1 MFLPEIPAPDMTSMT
16 SPSKLPPT
24 VYLLSLTIFSL
35 VTAEFMVAGMMPALA
50 DAFSVSLAQVG
61 NLIAFYALGMAL
73 GGPPVTVLLL
83 SRGISNKRALVG
95 LLAVYVAAGIL
106 AAIAPSY
113 PVLAF
118 ARILMG
124 VASAA
129 CIGLCLTVCA
139 GLVAREVRGRAVSV
153 VLAGLMLSPVA
164 GVPLTAWV
172 EQHFGWRAS
181 SWLVVLLALICSALA
196 AVRLPVSEAG
206 SEPALSTQW
215 AALKN
220 RSLWAAYVTS
230 GLIIGATF
238 AAFSYCTPIL
248 IQEVGLKPSYVAP
261 MLALYGVANL
271 LGNMVV
277 GRVADRYTFQALA
290 WGLLLLVLALTG
302 FALAGEHLWLNL
314 TCFIAL
320 GLTGVALNPAMVAR
334 VMKAAEPAAL
344 VNTLHTSVITA
355 GLALGSWAGGTAI
368 DAGYGLR
375 APLWV
380 GAGLA
385 LLGLLSLAR
394 PMAARSVVRPCAQS

>member
-1 MFLPEIPAPDMTSMT
+1 MTSR
-16 SPSKLPPT
+16 SKLPPT
-24 VYLLSLTIFSL
+24 VYLLGLTIFSL

-50 DAFSVSLAQVG
+50 DAFTVSVAQVG
-61 NLIAFYALGMAL
+61 NLIAYYALGMAL

-83 SRGISNKRALVG
+83 SRGVSNKRALVG
-95 LLAVYVAAGIL
+95 LLGVYVAAGVL
-106 AAIAPSY
+106 AAAAPSY
-113 PVLAF
+113 TVLAL

-124 VASAA
+124 VSSAA
-129 CIGLCLTVCA
+129 CIGLCMTVCA
-139 GLVAREVRGRAVSV
+139 GLVAPSTRGRAVSV

-181 SWLVVLLALICSALA
+181 SWLVVVLALICTALA
-196 AVRLPVSEAG
+196 AKRLPKGEAAG
-206 SEPALSTQW
+206 EPALSRQW
-215 AALKN
+215 ATLNN
-220 RSLWAAYVTS
+220 RSLWAAYLTS

-248 IQEVGLKPSYVAP
+248 IHEVGVTPGQVAP
-261 MLALYGVANL
+261 LLALYGIANL

-277 GRVADRYTFQALA
+277 GRVADRHTLPALG
-290 WGLLLLVLALTG
+290 WGLALLVLALGG
-302 FALAGEHLWLNL
+302 FALAGDQRWLSL
-314 TCFIAL
+314 SCFIAI

-334 VMKAAEPAAL
+334 VMKAADPGAL

-355 GLALGSWAGGTAI
+355 GLAFGSWAGGAAI

-380 GAGLA
+380 GAGMA

-394 PMAARSVVRPCAQS
+394 PVMASRVARPCA

>member
-1 MFLPEIPAPDMTSMT
+1 MTNR
-16 SPSKLPPT
+16 SKLPST
-24 VYLLSLTIFSL
+24 VYLLGLTIFSL
-35 VTAEFMVAGMMPALA
+35 VTAEFMIAGMMPALA

-83 SRGISNKRALVG
+83 ARGIGSKQALVG
-95 LLAVYVAAGIL
+95 LLFVYVAAGAL
-106 AAIAPSY
+106 AAAAPSY
-113 PVLAF
+113 AVLVL

-129 CIGLCLTVCA
+129 CIGLCMTLCA
-139 GLVAREVRGRAVSV
+139 GLVVLQSRGRAMSV

-164 GVPLTAWV
+164 GVPMTAWV

-181 SWLVVLLALICSALA
+181 SWLVVGLALICTALTALRLPKDEATSAPALA
-196 AVRLPVSEAG
+196 R
-206 SEPALSTQW
+206 QW
-215 AALKN
+215 ATLHN
-220 RSLWAAYVTS
+220 RSLWGAYLTS

-248 IQEVGLKPSYVAP
+248 IQEVGVAP
-261 MLALYGVANL
+261 GQVAPLLALYGVANL
-271 LGNMVV
+271 LGNMLV
-277 GRVADRYTFQALA
+277 GRIADRHTIPALG
-290 WGLLLLVLALTG
+290 WGLALMVLALGG
-302 FALAGEHLWLNL
+302 FALAGDARWLNL

-334 VMKAAEPAAL
+334 VMKAAEPGAL

-355 GLALGSWAGGTAI
+355 GLALGSWAGGTVI
-368 DAGYGLR
+368 DAGLGLR

-380 GAGLA
+380 GAGMA

-394 PMAARSVVRPCAQS
+394 PLVARRVVGKCA

>member
-1 MFLPEIPAPDMTSMT
+1 MTAHA
-16 SPSKLPPT
+16 KLPST
-24 VYLLSLTIFSL
+24 VYLLGLTIFSL

-106 AAIAPSY
+106 AAMAPSY
-113 PVLAF
+113 TVLAL

-124 VASAA
+124 VSSAA
-129 CIGLCLTVCA
+129 CIGLCMTVCA
-139 GLVAREVRGRAVSV
+139 GLVAPQFRGRAVSV

-181 SWLVVLLALICSALA
+181 SWLVVLLALICSVLA
-196 AVRLPVSEAG
+196 AARLPVSEAG
-206 SEPALSTQW
+206 SEPALSRQW
-215 AALKN
+215 DALKN
-220 RSLWAAYVTS
+220 RSLWAAYITS

-248 IQEVGLKPSYVAP
+248 IEEVGIAPGHVAP
-261 MLALYGVANL
+261 LLALYGVANL

-277 GRVADRYTFQALA
+277 GRIADRYTLPALG
-290 WGLLLLVLALTG
+290 WGLLLLVLALSG
-302 FALAGEHLWLNL
+302 FALAGDHLWLNL
-314 TCFIAL
+314 TCFITL

-334 VMKAAEPAAL
+334 VMKAAEPGAL

-355 GLALGSWAGGTAI
+355 GLALGSWGGGTAI

-394 PMAARSVVRPCAQS
+394 PMAAREVASPCA